1 MSGAPFSVRASR
13 SERILFVRFR
23 LHPKQLL
30 RQAWFRLR
38 QLRDAPHAVAG
49 GLAIGVFWGF
59 TPLTGLK
66 TLLSIFTAWITRCSK
81 IPAVI
86 AVTLHDILIPVWPII
101 LRWEYDLGFWIL
113 NRPHRF
119 PPKLGIG
126 KIHMSELL
134 QWKTLGVLWPTFVG
148 SVVIGV
154 PIALVT
160 YWIVKW
166 ALERYESK
174 HHRHLTPPA

>member
-1 MSGAPFSVRASR
+1 MSGAHFSDSSYHFER
-13 SERILFVRFR
+13 SSFVKLR
-23 LHPKQLL
+23 LHPKQLFL
-30 RQAWFRLR
+30 QAWTRLR

-49 GLAIGVFWGF
+49 GLAIGIFWGF

-66 TLLSIFTAWITRCSK
+66 TLLSIGTAWVSRCSK

-86 AVTLHDILIPVWPII
+86 AVTLHDILLPVWPII
-101 LRWEYDLGFWIL
+101 LRWEYDLGYWIL

-119 PPKLGIG
+119 PPRLGVG
-126 KIHMSELL
+126 KIHMAELL

-148 SVVIGV
+148 SCIIGI
-154 PIALVT
+154 PIALLT
-160 YWIVKW
+160 YWIVKVM
-166 ALERYESK
+166 LERYETK